1 MGSKRRRVKHTLS
14 LEERLARRANELRER
29 ALTLQPGTEKEALLK
44 LARRAQGHGV
54 GILTPE
60 RWNDAAAALIGR

>member
-1 MGSKRRRVKHTLS
+1 MGSKRRRVKQTLS

-44 LARRAQGHGV
+44 LARQAEIGAGMTEWLRASNLQSQ
-54 GILTPE
+54 T
-60 RWNDAAAALIGR
+60 

>member
-44 LARRAQGHGV
+44 LARQA
-54 GILTPE
+54 E
-60 RWNDAAAALIGR
+60 IGAGMTEWLRPPTLQSQT